1 MEPNWAI
8 IRRLF
13 QQYLDY
19 NPGRISGGL
28 SYNSIPKWMA
38 EREQAYN
45 SFSPHFKQ
53 DNLKNMEAVS
63 HAYGRWLLASNNKSW
78 TNLYRRGSEALVQPT
93 KLCKLLSF
101 IQQEMVPIEKRI
113 QKGLAGTYKVDG
125 IGKGILT
132 GLLHT
137 MYPEK
142 YGVWNGSTIK
152 ALKKLDITIP
162 LMYSFK
168 RGRTYVRVNA
178 VLNKMASCLDTDLTY
193 VDGFMWYVATRAP
206 VHHTR
211 NTYA

>member
-13 QQYLDY
+13 QQYLDF
-19 NPGRISGGL
+19 NPGYIGGGL
-28 SYNSIPKWMA
+28 KYYTTHKWMA

-63 HAYGRWLLASNNKSW
+63 HAYGRWLSASNNKSW
-78 TNLYRRGSEALVQPT
+78 TNLQRRGSEARDQPT

-101 IQQEMVPIEKRI
+101 IQQEMVPIEKRV
-113 QKGLAGTYKVDG
+113 QKGLAGKYKVDG

-152 ALKKLDITIP
+152 AFKKLDIIIP
-162 LMYSFK
+162 LMYSTK
-168 RGRTYVRVNA
+168 QGRTYVRINA
-178 VLNKMASCLDTDLTY
+178 VLHDMASRLDTNLTY
-193 VDGFMWYVATRAP
+193 VDGFMWFVATKLPETIR
-206 VHHTR
+206 
-211 NTYA
+211 